1 MSDYRKKA
9 RHSIAEA
16 EAAIHAIP
24 QALTLLSVAKVVVAL
39 LAVLKAVRDTVE
51 WLDASE
57 FG

>member
-1 MSDYRKKA
+1 MSEYRKKA
-9 RHSIAEA
+9 RASIAEA
-16 EAAIHAIP
+16 ESAIDAIP
-24 QALTLLSVAKVVVAL
+24 QALTLLSIGKIVVAL